1 LPVKTGSDPK
11 GKKAFD
17 IILLKKDGTSVSLKA
32 SGKQQSGKT
41 VVSVQQEGESRAPFE
56 LMRVKQSE
64 EENKRVKPS
73 KGKTDSKAMK
83 DLMQKYKEITDRL
96 AKVSQE
102 ASQLGG

>member
-1 LPVKTGSDPK
+1 
-11 GKKAFD
+11 
-17 IILLKKDGTSVSLKA
+17 
-32 SGKQQSGKT
+32 
-41 VVSVQQEGESRAPFE
+41 
-56 LMRVKQSE
+56 MRVKQSE
-64 EENKRVKPS
+64 EESKRVKPS